1 MGDAS
6 AAQLVGRSGELARL
20 DAVLAGL
27 GQSGVPAVIDI
38 AGEPGIGKS
47 RLLGEA
53 CARAQQAGFT
63 VLRGRATEYEQHVP
77 FQAFTDALADAA
89 PGSPAADPALAEAGA
104 VLHDIRHVPGDASHA
119 GATARFGTHRA
130 IAEFF
135 ARLGERGLVL
145 AIDDLHWADPA
156 SRELVDHLVR
166 HPARGRVLLVVAR
179 RSRQTP
185 TSLTA
190 ALTRGADSGAVL
202 HLALEP
208 LPEQESLRTLAL
220 DVPEDHAKQ
229 LYTASEGNPLYLLS
243 LLHAYRNGAP
253 LRSITA
259 HGDAT
264 DAVGV
269 PSGLAALLLDELTA
283 LTEPQRRIVDAV
295 AALGDHATSAMLA
308 VATGLPVRC
317 VEDQT
322 GALVVRDVLRAGP
335 GGRWALRH
343 PLVRALVYENVAPH
357 RRAEV
362 HRRAAQE
369 LARSGAPATE
379 RAHHVERSLTDWD
392 PSAAAVLS
400 EAAAQ
405 FASTAPAT
413 AAHLLDVVLGRMPDT
428 PAHTRRRG
436 ELVLARARALGV
448 SGNSRESRNLLH
460 TLIEAS
466 GKDHPELRTQAIA
479 QCAVM
484 ERHLGHSPEATALL
498 RRELSRN
505 PGPSPSQA
513 VSLRLALGM
522 SALLTASYP
531 DARADVA
538 QAVAV
543 ARSDD
548 DPTGEA
554 AALALAALGEAYE
567 GETEAATRF
576 ADAACRLADALTDPG
591 LTDLCE
597 SLVWLGWAEVVLE
610 RYPDAERHITRGLDI
625 ARRSGQLHV
634 LPHLLTSRAF
644 LHLNTCRLPS
654 ALEAA
659 EEAES
664 IARAAGSG
672 DLLAFTLA
680 IKTLV
685 LLLARPLGDNSA
697 LTTGEEAVAAT
708 SGSKGWW
715 SALAWCM
722 LGHATFVSGDP
733 HRAQE
738 AIMTAGGGTELPLLQ
753 PSVRPGQL
761 DSLAG
766 AALAAGDIDQAERW
780 AAQAEREADRLG
792 LGGQRAAALR
802 AGAALAEHRGDT
814 GEAVRLLDAA
824 TEEYVRCGQPLWEAY
839 SLLRAA
845 PLVQSAGQGPRAA
858 AMWHRAHRIAVGGGA
873 RLLVDLAELIR
884 PQVMAEATAIPA
896 ELAEL
901 TPRELEVA
909 GLVAAGL
916 SNQDIAA
923 RLHLS
928 RRTVE
933 THLSSIYRKASVPS
947 RSALAGLMIRI
958 GLDSKRNT

>member
-1 MGDAS
+1 MGGAN
-6 AAQLVGRSGELARL
+6 AALVGRSAELAQL
-20 DAVLAGL
+20 DTVLAGL
-27 GQSGVPAVIDI
+27 GQPGVPAVVDI

-89 PGSPAADPALAEAGA
+89 PGPPAADPALAEAA
-104 VLHDIRHVPGDASHA
+104 SVLYDIRHLPGDASHG
-119 GATARFGTHRA
+119 GAAARFGTHRA
-130 IAEFF
+130 IAAFF

-156 SRELVDHLVR
+156 SRELVDHLIR
-166 HPARGRVLLVVAR
+166 HPAHSRVLLVVAR

-185 TSLTA
+185 TSLIA
-190 ALTRGADSGAVL
+190 ALARGADSGAVL
-202 HLALEP
+202 HVALKP
-208 LPEQESLRTLAL
+208 LPEQESIRTLAC

-229 LYTASEGNPLYLLS
+229 LYAASEGNPLYLLS

-259 HGDAT
+259 HADAT

-269 PSGLAALLLDELTA
+269 PSGLAALLLDELTT
-283 LTEPQRRIVDAV
+283 LTEPQNCIVEAV

-308 VATGLPVRC
+308 VATGLPVRY

-322 GALVVRDVLRAGP
+322 GALAVRDVLRAGP

-343 PLVRALVYENVAPH
+343 PLVRALVYENIAPH

-362 HRRAAQE
+362 HRRTAQE
-369 LARSGAPATE
+369 LARNGAPATE

-392 PSAAAVLS
+392 PKAAAVLS

-413 AAHLLDVVLGRMPDT
+413 AAHLLDVVLRRMPDT

-448 SGNSRESRNLLH
+448 SGNLRESRDLLH

-466 GKDHPELRTQAIA
+466 GKDHPELRTEAIA

-498 RRELSRN
+498 RRELSRH
-505 PGPSPSQA
+505 PGPSPGQA

-531 DARADVA
+531 EVRADVA

-567 GETEAATRF
+567 GETEAAARF

-597 SLVWLGWAEVVLE
+597 SLVWLAWAETLLE
-610 RYPDAERHITRGLDI
+610 RYTDAERHITRGLDI

-644 LHLNTCRLPS
+644 VHLTTCRLPS

-664 IARAAGSG
+664 IARAAGSR

-685 LLLARPLGDNSA
+685 LLLARPLGDDSA

-722 LGHATFVSGDP
+722 LGHATYVSGDP

-738 AIMTAGGGTELPLLQ
+738 AIMTAGGGPGLPLLQ

-761 DSLAG
+761 DTLAN
-766 AALAAGDIDQAERW
+766 AALAAGDIEQAGRW
-780 AAQAEREADRLG
+780 AAQAAREANRLG
-792 LGGQRAAALR
+792 LRGQRAAALR
-802 AGAALAEHRGDT
+802 ADAALAEHRGDT
-814 GEAVRLLDAA
+814 GKAVRLLDAA
-824 TEEYVRCGQPLWEAY
+824 TQEYARCGQPLWEAY

-845 PLVQSAGQGPRAA
+845 PLVQRAGQGPRAA

-884 PQVMAEATAIPA
+884 PQVMAETPAVPA

-909 GLVAAGL
+909 GLVAEGL

-933 THLSSIYRKASVPS
+933 THLSAIYRKASVPS
-947 RSALAGLMIRI
+947 RSALAGLMTRI
-958 GLDSKRNT
+958 GLGAGS